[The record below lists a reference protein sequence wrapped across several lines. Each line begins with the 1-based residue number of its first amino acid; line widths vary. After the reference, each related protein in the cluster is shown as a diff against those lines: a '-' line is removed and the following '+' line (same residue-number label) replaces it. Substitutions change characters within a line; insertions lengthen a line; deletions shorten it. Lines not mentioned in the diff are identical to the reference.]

1 MRKERSVET
10 KEKKD
15 TNRQMIMISA
25 LVMALLFAADL
36 YVMINS
42 PQNFLVLAVITIL
55 LLVWLY
61 LLITNILEVFDK
73 NRKASE
79 EQYENTLRA
88 EKANYLLQKKIMEQL
103 ETIGKD
109 AVAPAQEIIA
119 AQKALTKMTIS
130 RNKENT
136 DALMNS
142 NEKVIEKMFQ
152 LQERMEKND
161 EQVSNHQKELEEESK
176 REIVSELKKMEDSIK
191 DELLASVDSMQ
202 DFVKETVT
210 SVQEDMRGQ
219 LGTGIPESAET
230 SFPEELPLTDEEPE
244 VGEMPVFDDTLL
256 TDDDMPLMEETPLAE
271 EEPELGEMPLFDD
284 IFQAEE
290 TPLAEEQPLME
301 ELPLMEET
309 PLTEEEPEIG
319 EMPIFEDAS
328 VVEEV
333 PVSED
338 ESVIREIPLAEAER
352 EAEEEKSKEPDLSN
366 PNKIM
371 TPEEIAA
378 LIASM

>member
-1 MRKERSVET
+1 MRKERSLET

-42 PQNFLVLAVITIL
+42 PQNFPVLAVITIL

-73 NRKASE
+73 NRKASA

-290 TPLAEEQPLME
+290 TPL
-301 ELPLMEET
+301 
-309 PLTEEEPEIG
+309 TEEEPEIG
-319 EMPIFEDAS
+319 EMPIFEDTS

-352 EAEEEKSKEPDLSN
+352 EAEEEKSKGPDLSN

>member
-25 LVMALLFAADL
+25 LVMVLLFAVDL

-42 PQNFLVLAVITIL
+42 PQNFPVLAVITIL

-61 LLITNILEVFDK
+61 LLITNILEVVDK

-88 EKANYLLQKKIMEQL
+88 EKANYLMQKKIMEQL
-103 ETIGKD
+103 ETVGRD

-119 AQKALTKMTIS
+119 AQKALTKMTIG

-142 NEKVIEKMFQ
+142 NEKVIEKMFE

-176 REIVSELKKMEDSIK
+176 QEIVSELKKMESSIK
-191 DELLASVDSMQ
+191 DELLASIDSMQ

-210 SVQEDMRGQ
+210 SMQEDIRGQ
-219 LGTGIPESAET
+219 LGAGITKSAES
-230 SFPEELPLTDEEPE
+230 SFPEEQPLTEEIS
-244 VGEMPVFDDTLL
+244 L
-256 TDDDMPLMEETPLAE
+256 TE
-271 EEPELGEMPLFDD
+271 EEPELGEMPVFDD
-284 IFQAEE
+284 TPLMEE
-290 TPLAEEQPLME
+290 TPLMDDTPLAEEQPLAE
-301 ELPLMEET
+301 ELPPTEET

-319 EMPIFEDAS
+319 EMPIFEQAS

-352 EAEEEKSKEPDLSN
+352 EAEEEKGKEPDLSN